1 VPVAHRS
8 SMARPHMKAA
18 VYSRYGPPHV
28 VQIEDV
34 EKPVPRDNE
43 VLVRISATTVC
54 AADWRFRKAD
64 PFFVRLMNGL
74 WRPKKIHILGMEFAG
89 IVESTGKAVTRFAAG
104 DQVFGGT
111 GFNFGAHAEY
121 ACLPEDGALAM
132 KPVHMT
138 LEEAAAV
145 YFGGVTVV
153 SFLGRGLGREKLQ
166 AGQKV
171 LIYGASGSVGTCA
184 VQLAKHFGAH
194 VTGVC
199 STANL
204 ELVKSLGADEVVDY
218 TREDFSRAGR
228 VYDIVVD
235 TVGKSGFRRSMK
247 SLKRGGFYVL
257 IGYSGLPFMLESK
270 LGGVWASVTGA
281 AKVISGVTRDNAG
294 DLSLLKGLLDAGKL
308 RTVIDRRYRLE
319 QIAEAHRYVEA
330 GHKKGNVVVVI

>member
-1 VPVAHRS
+1 
-8 SMARPHMKAA
+8 MKAA
-18 VYSRYGPPHV
+18 VYRRYGPPDV

-34 EKPVPRDNE
+34 EKPAPRDNE
-43 VLVRISATTVC
+43 FLVRIQATTVC
-54 AADWRFRKAD
+54 AADWRLRKAD
-64 PFFVRLMNGL
+64 PFFVRFMNGL
-74 WRPKKIHILGMEFAG
+74 GRPKKIHILGMELAG
-89 IVESTGKAVTRFAAG
+89 TVESTGKAVTRFAEG

-111 GFNFGAHAEY
+111 GFRFGAHAEY

-132 KPVHMT
+132 KPVDMT

-166 AGQKV
+166 AGQRV
-171 LIYGASGSVGTCA
+171 LVYGASGSVGTFA

-199 STANL
+199 SGANL

-218 TREDFSRAGR
+218 TREDFSKAGR

-235 TVGKSGFRRSMK
+235 TVGRSGFRRSMK

-257 IGYSGLPFMLESK
+257 IGYSGLSFMLGST
-270 LGGVWASVTGA
+270 LGGMWTSITGA

-294 DLSLLKGLLDAGKL
+294 DLSFLKGLLDAGKL
-308 RTVIDRRYRLE
+308 RTVIDRRYTLE

-330 GHKKGNVVVVI
+330 GHKKGNVVIVV